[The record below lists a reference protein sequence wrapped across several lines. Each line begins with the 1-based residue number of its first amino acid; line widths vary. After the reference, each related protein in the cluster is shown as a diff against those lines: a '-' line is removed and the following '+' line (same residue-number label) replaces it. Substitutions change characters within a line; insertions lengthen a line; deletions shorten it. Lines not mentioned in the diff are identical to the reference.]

1 MRFWYLKPP
10 SMSQNLVNL
19 PFKHSKGLEIG
30 IEILRLKDLY
40 IRQQSLDHPI
50 TDPHR
55 LGFYMLL
62 YVTAGE
68 GNHTIDFQS
77 FSISPHTLAIVSK
90 HQVNQFGRQSV
101 LEGFL
106 VLITEEF
113 LQRALF
119 DLEGTVTS
127 LLFEPIT
134 TQALLLKEAKSVYP
148 HIKRLDEEYRSGN
161 HDAQHIPILTRELG
175 ILLLKAERLRCQQ
188 LPQSVQNAE
197 TSVRLIAFRDLLEVY
212 FKKHWTAQ
220 KYADTLGFSKRTL
233 GSITRKHLNRSP
245 KEVIDQRLLLEIKR
259 LLAHTDQSIKEI
271 AFELGF
277 EDPSNVNKF
286 FKRMSGSTPS
296 SFRLNLKIT
305 P

>member
-1 MRFWYLKPP
+1 
-10 SMSQNLVNL
+10 MSHDLIKL
-19 PFKHSKGLEIG
+19 PFKHSEGLEIG

-40 IRQQSLDHPI
+40 VRQKSLDHQI

-68 GNHTIDFQS
+68 GHHTVDFQS
-77 FSISPHTLAIVSK
+77 FPIGPHTLAIVSK
-90 HQVNQFGRQSV
+90 HQINQFGGKSV
-101 LEGFL
+101 LEGYL
-106 VLITEEF
+106 ILITEDF

-119 DLEGTVTS
+119 DLEGTLS
-127 LLFEPIT
+127 NLLFEPIT
-134 TQALLLKEAKSVYP
+134 TQALFLKEAESVYP
-148 HIKRLDEEYRSGN
+148 HINRLDEEYRSGYP
-161 HDAQHIPILTRELG
+161 DAQHAPILTRELG
-175 ILLLKAERLRCQQ
+175 ILLLKAERLRSQQ

-220 KYADTLGFSKRTL
+220 MYADTLGFSKRTL

-259 LLAHTDQSIKEI
+259 RLAHTDQSIKEI
-271 AFELGF
+271 AFALGF
-277 EDPSNVNKF
+277 EDPSNINKF

-296 SFRLNLKIT
+296 AFRQHLKIAT
-305 P
+305 

>member
-1 MRFWYLKPP
+1 
-10 SMSQNLVNL
+10 MSQDLIKL
-19 PFKHSKGLEIG
+19 PFKHSEGLEIG
-30 IEILRLKDLY
+30 IEILSLKDLY
-40 IRQQSLDHPI
+40 IRQKSLDHQI

-55 LGFYMLL
+55 IGFYMLL
-62 YVTAGE
+62 YITSGE
-68 GNHTIDFQS
+68 AHHTVDFQS
-77 FSISPHTLAIVSK
+77 FPIAPQTLAIVSK
-90 HQVNQFGRQSV
+90 HQINQFRDQPA
-101 LEGFL
+101 LEGYL
-106 VLITEEF
+106 ILITEEF

-134 TQALLLKEAKSVYP
+134 TQALFLQGAESVYP
-148 HIKRLDEEYRSGN
+148 HIKRLDEEYHSGN
-161 HDAQHIPILTRELG
+161 NDAQHAPILTRELG
-175 ILLLKAERLRCQQ
+175 ILLLKAERLRSEQ

-197 TSVRLIAFRDLLEVY
+197 TSVRLIAFRDLLERY

-220 KYADTLGFSKRTL
+220 MYADTLGFSKRTL
-233 GSITRKHLNRSP
+233 GSITRKHLNRTP

-286 FKRMSGSTPS
+286 FKRLSGSTPS
-296 SFRLNLKIT
+296 SFRQNLKIAT
-305 P
+305 